1 MPHADDLYLVTG
13 GAGFIGS
20 HLVETLVRQGRRV
33 RVLDNFST
41 GKRSNLAP
49 FLQAIEVMEGD
60 LADLDTV
67 RRAMEGVTW
76 VLHQGAL
83 PSVPRS
89 VEDPVAA
96 HQSNATGT
104 LHVLLAAR
112 DAGVRKVVYASSSA
126 VYGDSEELPKREEMP
141 PRPVS
146 PYGVTKLLGEHY
158 CQVFSQ
164 VYGLPTVSLRYF
176 NVFGPRQDPTSQY
189 AAVIPRFITA
199 LLRGEPPVVYGDG
212 LQSRDFTYV
221 GDVVAANLA
230 ALERE
235 TASGVVLNVACGRR
249 HTLLELLAHL
259 QRILDVDVA
268 PVFEPPRPGDIRHS
282 QASVERLE
290 EVLGFRPQTPLEE
303 GLRQTA
309 AWFQAQMAEEK
320 GRDGGGPHP
329 GH

>member
-1 MPHADDLYLVTG
+1 MTRQMDELFLVTG

-20 HLVETLVRQGRRV
+20 HLVEALVRQGRRV

-41 GKRSNLAP
+41 GKRANLAP
-49 FLQAIEVMEGD
+49 FRHAVEVVEGD
-60 LADLDTV
+60 LADLDVV

-89 VEDPVAA
+89 IEDPLSA

-104 LHVLLAAR
+104 LNVLLAAR

-126 VYGDSEELPKREEMP
+126 VYGDSAELPKREDMLP
-141 PRPVS
+141 HPVS

-164 VYGLPTVSLRYF
+164 AYGLPTVSLRYF
-176 NVFGPRQDPTSQY
+176 NVFGPRQDPASQY

-199 LLRGEPPVVYGDG
+199 LLQGEPPVVYGDG

-235 TASGVVLNVACGRR
+235 TPGGVVLNVACGRR

-259 QRILDVDVA
+259 QDILGVDVA
-268 PVFEPPRPGDIRHS
+268 PIFAEPRPGDIRHS
-282 QASVERLE
+282 QAAVERLE
-290 EVLGFRPQTPLEE
+290 EVLGFRPQTSLEE
-303 GLRQTA
+303 GLRQTV
-309 AWFQAQMAEEK
+309 AWFQAQHAGE
-320 GRDGGGPHP
+320 GG
-329 GH
+329 

>member
-1 MPHADDLYLVTG
+1 MTDTFLVTG

-20 HLVETLVRQGRRV
+20 HLVETLVARGEKV

-41 GKRSNLAP
+41 GKRANLAP
-49 FLQAIEVMEGD
+49 FLGRIELLEGD
-60 LADLDTV
+60 LADLPTV

-89 VEDPVAA
+89 IEDPLTT

-104 LHVLLAAR
+104 LNVLLAAR
-112 DAGVRKVVYASSSA
+112 EAGVCKVVYASSSA
-126 VYGDSEELPKREEMP
+126 VYGDSPELPKHEGMIP
-141 PRPVS
+141 CPLS

-158 CQVFSQ
+158 CQVFTHL
-164 VYGLPTVSLRYF
+164 YGLPTVSLRYF

-189 AAVIPRFITA
+189 AAVIPRFIEAVLQGQSPT
-199 LLRGEPPVVYGDG
+199 VYGDG

-230 ALERE
+230 AVRRE
-235 TASGVVLNVACGRR
+235 TVGAPILNVACGRR

-259 QRILDVDVA
+259 GNILGVEVA
-268 PVFEPPRPGDIRHS
+268 PIFEPPRPGDIRHS
-282 QASVERLE
+282 QASVGRLE
-290 EVLGFRPQTPLEE
+290 SVLGFCPQTSLEE
-303 GLRQTA
+303 GLRQTV
-309 AWFQAQMAEEK
+309 AWFQKQMALPRG
-320 GRDGGGPHP
+320 GRDR
-329 GH
+329 